1 MSVRERGA
9 RKEKN
14 VEVDDLLFGNILYVF
29 LTTIALGICFRVIIL
44 YCERITASVVA
55 SGDLCEWVA
64 PGVRVDESGS
74 EALGSVVGASG
85 SACSP
90 CSCD

>member
-1 MSVRERGA
+1 
-9 RKEKN
+9 

-64 PGVRVDESGS
+64 PGVRVDDCERITCQVVDESGS